1 MPVCDISLDLVF
13 KMELEPILE
22 SDADP
27 GLKLESKAVCVIDRV
42 DFVLLLLLLL
52 LGTRTDVVIEMGDPG
67 PDPGSDSG
75 LERGLGL
82 VVDEVVEKKVENE
95 VVADADLAV
104 VGD

>member
-1 MPVCDISLDLVF
+1 
-13 KMELEPILE
+13 MELEPILE

-27 GLKLESKAVCVIDRV
+27 GLKLESKAVCVIDRD
-42 DFVLLLLLLL
+42 DFVLLLLL

-95 VVADADLAV
+95 VVAEADLAV

>member
-1 MPVCDISLDLVF
+1 MPVLDISLDLVF

-42 DFVLLLLLLL
+42 DFVLLLLL

-95 VVADADLAV
+95 VVAEAGLAV